1 VKTLSLPT
9 GVELLPEK
17 ALFLTEERVLIVSDL
32 HFGKVNHFRQAGLP
46 VPRSANYKNAEN
58 LIDLINL
65 WKPLR
70 TIFLGD
76 LFHSHYNEEWE
87 VVGQI
92 IHNFPACSFELVIG
106 NHDIM
111 SMQQYARKKISVVE
125 QVEIGAWLLTHEPMD
140 RSKIPSGKINL
151 AGHIHPGAHLQGKGR
166 QSVTL
171 PCFWFSKNQVI
182 LPAFGSLT
190 GLYPIRPA
198 ENDAVYIILENKIM
212 EAPMESG
219 RTPHSRT
226 TRLW

>member
-1 VKTLSLPT
+1 MSMPA

-17 ALFLTEERVLIVSDL
+17 ALFLRDERVLIVSDL

-46 VPRSANYKNAEN
+46 VPRSANQKNAEN
-58 LIDLINL
+58 LIDLINC

-70 TIFLGD
+70 TVFLGD

-92 IHNFPACSFELVIG
+92 IKNFPVCSFELVIG

-111 SMQQYARKKISVVE
+111 SLQQYERKNIKVAK
-125 QVEIGAWLLTHEPMD
+125 QVDIGSWLLTHEPME
-140 RSKIPSGKINL
+140 RSQIPSGKINL

-171 PCFWFSKNQVI
+171 PCFWFSNNQVI

-198 ENDAVYIILENKIM
+198 ENDAVYIILQNTIM
-212 EAPMESG
+212 EAPMKAG